1 MDHINE
7 LSPITLPRLSN
18 TGIDIRWF
26 LISSSRG
33 GIHEWSAWYWVWYS
47 LFYIFHHLSVSS
59 SYYVHP
65 PLIAYEN
72 NQRTC
77 IFYSIWSDNDIR
89 AFYDEIYWSINSLTK
104 QFMKPKIFKNFIS
117 LMQIYKMMLHVKFMN
132 LRLGEPHQG
141 RIPRDTREYK
151 NLLSQKSFVWW

>member
-1 MDHINE
+1 MTTYILCLSTKFMDHIYE

-33 GIHEWSAWYWVWYS
+33 GIHEWSC
-47 LFYIFHHLSVSS
+47 S
-59 SYYVHP
+59 SYYVHAR
-65 PLIAYEN
+65 LKTYEK

-77 IFYSIWSDNDIR
+77 IFYSYWSDNDIR
-89 AFYDEIYWSINSLTK
+89 AFYDEIYGSINPLTK
-104 QFMKPKIFKNFIS
+104 QFMKAKIFKIFIS
-117 LMQIYKMMLHVKFMN
+117 LMQFYKMMLHVKFMN
-132 LRLGEPHQG
+132 LRLDEPHQG

-151 NLLSQKSFVWW
+151 NPLSQKSFVWW